1 MTQKG
6 RKFYIFR
13 AGLGAGSVD
22 LCSMNSNPSS
32 SARESSSLDLQRI
45 YDQAWFKLYL
55 PPELGGKDWSL
66 PQGLDLLYR
75 LAREDGN
82 LAWVVNLGSGAN
94 YFYPL
99 LSPAMARQV
108 YAPEQAVVAGNGT
121 ATGTLQPAGQ
131 GLYKLQGSWQ
141 WCTGADWASA
151 FTVMAHLLDSQ
162 GRETGEQIALVLFP
176 GEVKIHRKWNAMGLR
191 HSASYTIE
199 VQHLKVPEE
208 RLFSLNSTWD
218 GKDLPFH
225 RLPFLTMARL
235 KFSACV
241 LGMAVHFC
249 DLGRTFLEE
258 KARQRGQRLAAPFHQ
273 WEQSQQKLDRTRES
287 FFQLVESI
295 WSLHLKSSSLPAES
309 CKLVDEHCFS
319 LAEDA
324 LSSADALF
332 PWLGMAAVDATQTLN
347 QVWMDLHTGGQHGL
361 LRRL

>member
-1 MTQKG
+1 
-6 RKFYIFR
+6 
-13 AGLGAGSVD
+13 
-22 LCSMNSNPSS
+22 MNSDPSS

-55 PPELGGKDWSL
+55 PPELGGKGWSL
-66 PQGLDLLYR
+66 PQGLELLYQ
-75 LAREDGN
+75 LAQEDGN

-99 LSPAMARQV
+99 MAPELARQV
-108 YAPEQAVVAGNGT
+108 YAPERAVVAGNGT

-131 GLYKLQGSWQ
+131 GRFKLQGSWQ

-151 FTVMAHLLDSQ
+151 FTVMARLLDTQ
-162 GRETGEQIALVLFP
+162 GRETGEQTALVLFP
-176 GEVKIHRKWNAMGLR
+176 REVKIRRKWNAMGLR

-199 VQHLKVPEE
+199 VEQVEVAE
-208 RLFSLNSTWD
+208 DRLFSLNAAFE
-218 GKDLPFH
+218 GADLPFH
-225 RLPFLTMARL
+225 RLPFRTMARL

-249 DLGRTFLEE
+249 ELGRAFLEG
-258 KARQRGQRLAAPFHQ
+258 KARQSGQRLSAPFQQ
-273 WEQSQQKLDRTRES
+273 WERSQQKLEKTRES

-295 WSLHLKSSSLPAES
+295 WSLHLKSSSLPDDS
-309 CKLVDEHCFS
+309 CKLVDEYCFS
-319 LAEDA
+319 LTENA
-324 LSSADALF
+324 LSAADALF
-332 PWLGMAAVDATQTLN
+332 PWLGMAAVDTTQPLH